1 MLLYIWLC
9 KNIDLLCWA
18 YKKFNSF
25 LSFHSPVFYS
35 KIHKRR
41 GKFFE
46 RGEGVNS
53 LKRTY
58 VEKEV
63 HVKRTETN
71 KGEGGAKIGNFEQT
85 YFFNAPLL
93 KSDIF
98 TAVFMFL
105 MVKSFK
111 KWLEMK
117 KHFFLHMCYWYSFET
132 FFLLNS
138 NTFLWHIMH
147 QYSKNFCQQWKLG
160 QFVFCRGR
168 VVYSKHCHTIK
179 MELSVSI
186 VHDWE
191 PLIIFT
197 KSSMVACLTGF

>member
-93 KSDIF
+93 KSEIF

-132 FFLLNS
+132 FLVEQQHRFVTYNAPVFQNLLSAIETRSICFLQRQRCIQ
-138 NTFLWHIMH
+138 NTAIQLRWSFLQI
-147 QYSKNFCQQWKLG
+147 
-160 QFVFCRGR
+160 
-168 VVYSKHCHTIK
+168 
-179 MELSVSI
+179 
-186 VHDWE
+186 
-191 PLIIFT
+191 
-197 KSSMVACLTGF
+197 